1 MKTTRLIVG
10 LFLILLAHISVQ
22 AQTNISQWNFN
33 SNPVDA
39 STSTGSSTPSIGSGT
54 SSVIGGVAAS
64 FASGA
69 SNGGSS
75 DPATTDNTGYSLTTF
90 PASGAGNKTAGYQF
104 AVSTAGYQNIQINFD
119 LRHSNTG
126 SRFFTVQYTTNVTA
140 SSPVWIDF
148 ATDSTTAGDLWN
160 NRTYNFTSVTALN
173 NDSHAAFRIVSAF
186 SPTTGNYV
194 ASSNTSSYATTGTWR
209 LDMFTVK
216 GTSAGSDTTKP
227 IAQLMRVNS
236 AIQSSI
242 KFNEKMRDT
251 QISVLTNY
259 SFTPALSVTG
269 ASLSSSKDTV
279 FLTHNSLVNGQ
290 NYTVKVF
297 GLKDSSGNTMDT
309 ATFTILH
316 NSSLPKLV
324 ITEVAHSPN
333 DMEFIEVYNADTGAI
348 NLNGFRWTDGTAG
361 NFPNLMLAKDSTI
374 LFSTVPTTASTKL
387 NGKTFYL
394 LGAGLG
400 STNDQLVIR
409 NTLNQIVDTVNYFVG
424 TNNWPAAPT
433 GVHAYSFELDS
444 AYKENNDGVNWKVP
458 NNIIS
463 SSSGTILATPGIY
476 PPPPVNPAPQI
487 TSFRQIANNRTWI
500 RFNQMVTSSSAK
512 TIANYVLAPTLTI
525 DSIQLSTSG
534 DTALIFHAALNDGLP
549 YTLTVNNVKN
559 FSNVSNV
566 SNTMNLIWNQSM
578 PNLVITEII
587 HSPNDVESI
596 EVYNAGST
604 IVNLG
609 GLKWT
614 NGTGGNF
621 PVDTLHP
628 GRVRMFSTAPSTAK
642 LNLKID
648 TAYTLTAGLGS
659 SDDILVIRNSL
670 DQIVDSVNYFVGNNG
685 WPAALSGIY
694 AYSFELNA
702 ATNDNNIGTNWNIP
716 LNTITPQPSVGVIRA
731 SSGIY
736 PPPVVIV
743 PNGLISFVGT
753 RTTVNE
759 TTSEVKIIAQLN
771 GANNQAASAQLEILS
786 LATATNGT
794 DYTPPAS
801 MMFQWDSA
809 QNGNDTLIF
818 QITNDNT
825 SEFSEY
831 VIVKMKN
838 LVNAKLADSL
848 SNHHTIFIQ
857 DEDKQALTAQKYV
870 ELEHITSFS
879 NGASGSNSAEIVA
892 YDKLSKRLFI
902 ANSIGNKLDIVNF
915 SNPSSPSLI
924 RSISLSTYGSIN
936 SVAAKDGKIA
946 LAIENNTNPQAN
958 GKVVFMDTAGT
969 FISSVD
975 VGAMPDMITFNH
987 SGTQVLTPN
996 EGEPNTTYSADPNG
1010 SISIVDIS
1018 GGLASVTNTN
1028 VTTLDFTGYDSQIA
1042 TLRSNGVRIFGLG
1055 ATVAKDM
1062 EPEYITV
1069 LPGDSI
1075 AHIACQENN
1084 AIVIVNLIS
1093 KQITE
1098 IRALGT
1104 KDFSEGAGALDVSDQ
1119 GNDIHIAQWPV
1130 KGVYMPDAISSFQI
1144 AGQNYI
1150 ITANEG
1156 DAREYNAYS
1165 EIKRI
1170 SDVTYKLDSIKF
1182 PNSRELKANI
1192 GRLNITTASGDTD
1205 GDGDFDEIHTFGSRS
1220 VSIFNATTGALVW
1233 DGGADMEWLIAKHP
1247 SLATIFNASNA
1258 NNTRKNRSDDKG
1270 PEPEGVATAKI
1281 GNNTYAFVALE
1292 RIGGCMVYDVT
1303 NPAAPVY
1310 QDYKNTRNIATY
1322 AGDNGAEG
1330 IIHIPAAESPDG
1342 QDWVILANEV
1352 SSTLSIYKLKT
1363 CFSTLNKSISAIGN
1377 TTFCQGDSVRIKAA
1391 SQSNVSY
1398 QWQRNG
1404 TNVSAIDSNI
1414 IVKLNGTYKVLLTT
1428 LSPVCSDSSNS
1439 IAVTVNPIPLST
1451 ISAVG
1456 NTEFC
1461 QGDSVRLKA
1470 ISQSNVAYRWF
1481 KDGVAASNTDSN
1493 IVIKAAGN
1501 YTARLNTISPACSTI
1516 SNVVI
1521 VSVNPLPTVTFNL
1534 PLDSICDTIFNLN
1547 LTGASPIGGSF
1558 KWNNNVITAFS
1569 PKTSGI
1575 GNYTFTYE
1583 VTDAKGCKNSAS
1595 DNIKVVVCIITPPP
1609 LGIQA
1614 AHTSE
1619 ISLYPNPVQ
1628 TILYIENGGVITD
1641 FELFNQLG
1649 MKIIQGKVLDNKIDV
1664 SKLENGI
1671 YHLSLT
1677 DNKGNNYTRKIL
1689 K

>member
-1 MKTTRLIVG
+1 MKK
-10 LFLILLAHISVQ
+10 FILSSVVSTLLLGFTAIQ
-22 AQTNISQWNFN
+22 AQTTITQWNFN
-33 SNPVDA
+33 SNPPDA
-39 STSTGSSTPSIGSGT
+39 STSSGSSTPSTGSG
-54 SSVIGGVAAS
+54 SSSTIGGVTSS
-64 FASGA
+64 FASGT

-75 DPATTDNTGYSLTTF
+75 DPATTDNTGYGLTNF

-126 SRFFTVQYTTNVTA
+126 SRFFTVQYTTNVTVG
-140 SSPVWIDF
+140 SPTWVDF
-148 ATDSTTAGDLWN
+148 ATDSTTAGDIWTN

-194 ASSNTSSYATTGTWR
+194 AATSTSSYATTGTWR

-216 GTSAGSDTTKP
+216 GTSAGADTTKP

-236 AIQSSI
+236 ATQSYI

-251 QISVLTNY
+251 QVSVTANY
-259 SFTPALSVTG
+259 SFTPALTVSA
-269 ASLSSSKDTV
+269 ASLSASKDTV
-279 FLTHNSLVNGQ
+279 FLTHASLVNGQ

-316 NSSLPKLV
+316 NGSTPKLV

-348 NLNGFRWTDGTAG
+348 NLNGFRWTDGTTG

-374 LFSTVPTTASTKL
+374 LFSTVPSTASAKL

-409 NTLNQIVDTVNYFVG
+409 NTMNQIVDTVNYFVG

-444 AYKENNDGVNWKVP
+444 AQKDNNDGVNWKVP

-476 PPPPVNPAPQI
+476 PPPPV
-487 TSFRQIANNRTWI
+487 
-500 RFNQMVTSSSAK
+500 
-512 TIANYVLAPTLTI
+512 
-525 DSIQLSTSG
+525 
-534 DTALIFHAALNDGLP
+534 
-549 YTLTVNNVKN
+549 
-559 FSNVSNV
+559 
-566 SNTMNLIWNQSM
+566 
-578 PNLVITEII
+578 
-587 HSPNDVESI
+587 
-596 EVYNAGST
+596 
-604 IVNLG
+604 IV
-609 GLKWT
+609 
-614 NGTGGNF
+614 
-621 PVDTLHP
+621 
-628 GRVRMFSTAPSTAK
+628 A
-642 LNLKID
+642 
-648 TAYTLTAGLGS
+648 
-659 SDDILVIRNSL
+659 
-670 DQIVDSVNYFVGNNG
+670 
-685 WPAALSGIY
+685 
-694 AYSFELNA
+694 
-702 ATNDNNIGTNWNIP
+702 
-716 LNTITPQPSVGVIRA
+716 
-731 SSGIY
+731 
-736 PPPVVIV
+736 
-743 PNGLISFVGT
+743 NGLISFVGT

-759 TTSEVKIIAQLN
+759 TTSVVRIIAQLN
-771 GANNQAASAQLEILS
+771 GANNQAATAQLEVIP
-786 LATATNGT
+786 LATATSGT
-794 DYTPPAS
+794 DYTAPAT

-809 QNGNDTLIF
+809 QNGNDTLTF

-825 SEFSEY
+825 SEFTEY
-831 VIVKMKN
+831 FIVKMKN

-848 SNHHTIFIQ
+848 NNHHTVFIQ

-870 ELEHITSFS
+870 ELEHVTSFS

-902 ANSIGNKLDIVNF
+902 ANSIGNKLDIINF

-924 RSISLSTYGSIN
+924 RSISLSAYGSIN

-946 LAIENNTNPQAN
+946 LAIENNANPQAN

-1010 SISIVDIS
+1010 SISIIDIS
-1018 GGLASVTNTN
+1018 GGLASVTNAN

-1075 AHIACQENN
+1075 AQVACQENN

-1093 KQITE
+1093 KQITA

-1104 KDFSEGAGALDVSDQ
+1104 KDFSAGMGAMDASDQ
-1119 GNDIHIAQWPV
+1119 GSDIHIAQWPV

-1156 DAREYNAYS
+1156 DAREYNAFS

-1170 SDVTYKLDSIKF
+1170 SDATYILDSAKF
-1182 PNSRELKANI
+1182 PNRQELKSNL

-1233 DGGADMEWLIAKHP
+1233 DGGSDMEWLIAKHP
-1247 SLATIFNASNA
+1247 TLAPIFNASNS

-1303 NPAAPVY
+1303 NPAAPVF
-1310 QDYKNTRNIATY
+1310 QDYKNTRNTASY
-1322 AGDNGAEG
+1322 GGDNGAEG
-1330 IIHIPAAESPDG
+1330 IIHVPSSESPDG

-1363 CFSTLNKSISAIGN
+1363 CFTNLNK
-1377 TTFCQGDSVRIKAA
+1377 
-1391 SQSNVSY
+1391 
-1398 QWQRNG
+1398 
-1404 TNVSAIDSNI
+1404 
-1414 IVKLNGTYKVLLTT
+1414 
-1428 LSPVCSDSSNS
+1428 
-1439 IAVTVNPIPLST
+1439 T
-1451 ISAVG
+1451 ITAVG

-1461 QGDSVRLKA
+1461 QGDSARLKA
-1470 ISQSNVAYRWF
+1470 VSQSNVTYQWF
-1481 KDGVAASNTDSN
+1481 KDNTTTGSTDSSFVAKN
-1493 IVIKAAGN
+1493 SGSYNAIVS
-1501 YTARLNTISPACSTI
+1501 TLNPSCSLTSNAI
-1516 SNVVI
+1516 NVV
-1521 VSVNPLPTVTFNL
+1521 VNPLPTVTFNL
-1534 PLDSICDTIFNLN
+1534 PLDSICDTIVNLN
-1547 LTGASPIGGSF
+1547 LTGASPAGGSF
-1558 KWNNNVITAFS
+1558 KLNNNVITAFS
-1569 PKTSGI
+1569 PKTSGV
-1575 GNYTFTYE
+1575 GNYTITYE
-1583 VTDAKGCKNSAS
+1583 VTDSKGCKNKAS
-1595 DNIKVVVCIITPPP
+1595 DNIKVVVCKATNPP

-1614 AHTSE
+1614 ADNSA
-1619 ISLYPNPVQ
+1619 IMIFPNPVQ
-1628 TILYIENGGVITD
+1628 NLLYIQVASSSLVYDYSIYSS
-1641 FELFNQLG
+1641 LG
-1649 MKIIQGKVLDNKIDV
+1649 SKVLSGRLQDGRIDV
-1664 SKLENGI
+1664 SNLANGQ
-1671 YHLSLT
+1671 YHLQLT
-1677 DNKGNNYTRKIL
+1677 DSKGNNYHQSLSK
-1689 K
+1689 

>member
-1 MKTTRLIVG
+1 MKK
-10 LFLILLAHISVQ
+10 FILSSVVSTLLLGFTAIQ
-22 AQTNISQWNFN
+22 AQTTITQWNFN
-33 SNPVDA
+33 SNPPDA
-39 STSTGSSTPSIGSGT
+39 LTTTGSSTPSTGSG
-54 SSVIGGVAAS
+54 SSSTIGGVTSS
-64 FASGA
+64 FASGT

-75 DPATTDNTGYSLTTF
+75 DPATTDNTGYGLTTF

-126 SRFFTVQYTTNVTA
+126 SRFFTVQYTTNVTVG
-140 SSPVWIDF
+140 SPTWVDF
-148 ATDSTTAGDLWN
+148 ATDSTTAGDIWTN

-194 ASSNTSSYATTGTWR
+194 AATSTSSYATTGTWR

-216 GTSAGSDTTKP
+216 GTSAGADTTKP

-236 AIQSSI
+236 ATQSYI

-251 QISVLTNY
+251 QVSVTANY
-259 SFTPALSVTG
+259 SFTPALTVSA
-269 ASLSSSKDTV
+269 ASLSASKDTV
-279 FLTHNSLVNGQ
+279 FLTHASLVNGQ

-316 NSSLPKLV
+316 NGSTPKLV

-348 NLNGFRWTDGTAG
+348 NLNGFRWTDGTTG

-374 LFSTVPTTASTKL
+374 LFSTVPSTASAKL

-409 NTLNQIVDTVNYFVG
+409 NTMNQIVDTVNYFVG

-444 AYKENNDGVNWKVP
+444 AQKDNNDGVNWKVP

-487 TSFRQIANNRTWI
+487 TTFRQTANNRTWV

-525 DSIQLSTSG
+525 DSIQLNASG
-534 DTALIFHAALNDGLP
+534 DTALIFHAALSDGLP

-596 EVYNAGST
+596 EVYNAGPT

-642 LNLKID
+642 LHLKLD
-648 TAYTLTAGLGS
+648 TAHALTAGLGS
-659 SDDILVIRNSL
+659 TDDILVIRNSL
-670 DQIVDSVNYFVGNNG
+670 DQIVDSVSYFVGNNG
-685 WPAALSGIY
+685 WPAALSGVY

-736 PPPVVIV
+736 PPPTVIV
-743 PNGLISFVGT
+743 ANGLISFVGT

-759 TTSEVKIIAQLN
+759 TTSVVRIIAQLN
-771 GANNQAASAQLEILS
+771 GANNQAATAQLEVIP
-786 LATATNGT
+786 LATATSGT
-794 DYTPPAS
+794 DYTAPAT

-809 QNGNDTLIF
+809 QNGNDTLTF

-825 SEFSEY
+825 SEFTEY
-831 VIVKMKN
+831 FIVKMKN

-848 SNHHTIFIQ
+848 NNHHTVFIQ

-879 NGASGSNSAEIVA
+879 NGASGSNSSEIVA

-902 ANSIGNKLDIVNF
+902 ANSIGNKLDIINF
-915 SNPSSPSLI
+915 SNPTSPSLI
-924 RSISLSTYGSIN
+924 RSISLSTYGNIN
-936 SVAAKDGKIA
+936 SVAANNGKIA
-946 LAIENNTNPQAN
+946 LAIENNANPQAN

-1010 SISIVDIS
+1010 SISIIDIS
-1018 GGLASVTNTN
+1018 GGLASVTNAN

-1075 AHIACQENN
+1075 AQVACQENN

-1093 KQITE
+1093 KQITA

-1104 KDFSEGAGALDVSDQ
+1104 KDFSAGMGAMDASDQ
-1119 GNDIHIAQWPV
+1119 GSDIHIAQWPV

-1156 DAREYNAYS
+1156 DAREYNAFS

-1170 SDVTYKLDSIKF
+1170 SDATYILDSAKF
-1182 PNSRELKANI
+1182 PNRQELKANL

-1233 DGGADMEWLIAKHP
+1233 DGGSDMEWLIAKHP
-1247 SLATIFNASNA
+1247 TLAPIFNASNS

-1303 NPAAPVY
+1303 NPAAPVF
-1310 QDYKNTRNIATY
+1310 QDYKNTRNTASY
-1322 AGDNGAEG
+1322 GGDNGAEG
-1330 IIHIPAAESPDG
+1330 IIHVPSSESPDG

-1363 CFSTLNKSISAIGN
+1363 CFTNLNK
-1377 TTFCQGDSVRIKAA
+1377 
-1391 SQSNVSY
+1391 
-1398 QWQRNG
+1398 
-1404 TNVSAIDSNI
+1404 
-1414 IVKLNGTYKVLLTT
+1414 
-1428 LSPVCSDSSNS
+1428 
-1439 IAVTVNPIPLST
+1439 T
-1451 ISAVG
+1451 ITAVG

-1461 QGDSVRLKA
+1461 QGDSARLKA
-1470 ISQSNVAYRWF
+1470 VSQSNVTYQWF
-1481 KDGVAASNTDSN
+1481 KDNTTTGSTDSSFVAKN
-1493 IVIKAAGN
+1493 SGSYNAIVS
-1501 YTARLNTISPACSTI
+1501 TLNPSCSLTSNAI
-1516 SNVVI
+1516 NVV
-1521 VSVNPLPTVTFNL
+1521 VNPLPTVTFNL
-1534 PLDSICDTIFNLN
+1534 PLDSICDTIVNLN
-1547 LTGASPIGGSF
+1547 LTGASPAGGSF
-1558 KWNNNVITAFS
+1558 KLNNNVITAFS
-1569 PKTSGI
+1569 PKTSGV
-1575 GNYTFTYE
+1575 GNYTITYE
-1583 VTDAKGCKNSAS
+1583 VTDSKGCKNKAS
-1595 DNIKVVVCIITPPP
+1595 DNIKVVVCKATNPP

-1614 AHTSE
+1614 ADNSV
-1619 ISLYPNPVQ
+1619 IMIFPNPVQ
-1628 TILYIENGGVITD
+1628 NLLYIQVASSSLVYDYSIYSS
-1641 FELFNQLG
+1641 LG
-1649 MKIIQGKVLDNKIDV
+1649 SKVLSGRLQDGRIDV
-1664 SKLENGI
+1664 SNLANGQ
-1671 YHLSLT
+1671 YHLQLT
-1677 DNKGNNYTRKIL
+1677 DSKGNNYHQSLSK
-1689 K
+1689 

>member
-1 MKTTRLIVG
+1 MKLIRL
-10 LFLILLAHISVQ
+10 LLLSLLTVLSSAWLHSQ
-22 AQTNISQWNFN
+22 SNITQWNFN
-33 SNPVDA
+33 SNPTDA
-39 STSTGSSTPSIGSGT
+39 STSTGSSSPGTGSG
-54 SSVIGGVAAS
+54 SISAVGGTTAS
-64 FASGA
+64 FASGT

-75 DPATTDNTGYSLTTF
+75 DPATTDNTGYGLTTF
-90 PASGAGNKTAGYQF
+90 PAASSADKTAGYQF
-104 AVSTAGYQNIQINFD
+104 AASTVGFQNIQVVFD
-119 LRHSNTG
+119 LRHSNTS
-126 SRFFTVQYTTNVTA
+126 SRFFTVQYTTDITA
-140 SSPVWIDF
+140 TTPNWVDF

-160 NRTYNFTSVTALN
+160 NGRTYNMSSLSGLN
-173 NDSHAAFRIVSAF
+173 NNANAGFRIVSSF
-186 SPTTGNYV
+186 RPTTSSYV
-194 ASSNTSSYATTGTWR
+194 AATSTSSYATSGTWR
-209 LDMFTVK
+209 LDMLTIK
-216 GTSAGSDTTKP
+216 GISLGADTTKP
-227 IAQLMRVNS
+227 LAQTMRVIS
-236 AIQSSI
+236 ATQSFI
-242 KFNEKMRDT
+242 RFNEKMRDT
-251 QISVLTNY
+251 QVSVLTNY
-259 SFTPALSVTG
+259 TFTPALTVTA

-279 FLTHNSLVNGQ
+279 FLTHNNLVNGQ
-290 NYTVKVF
+290 NYSIKVF
-297 GLKDSSGNTMDT
+297 GLKDTSGNTMDT
-309 ATFTILH
+309 ATFSILH
-316 NSSLPKLV
+316 NGSIPKLV
-324 ITEVAHSPN
+324 ITEIAHSPN
-333 DMEFIEVYNADTGAI
+333 DMEFIEVFNADTGAI
-348 NLNGFRWTDGTAG
+348 NLNGFRWTDGTTG
-361 NFPNLMLAKDSTI
+361 NFPDIMLAKDSTI
-374 LFSTVPTTASTKL
+374 LFSTAPTTASAKL

-409 NTLNQIVDTVNYFVG
+409 NTLNQIVDTINYFVG
-424 TNNWPAAPT
+424 TNSWPTAPT

-444 AYKENNDGVNWKVP
+444 AHKENNDGVNWIVP
-458 NNIIS
+458 NNIIT
-463 SSSGTILATPGIY
+463 SSSGTILATPGVY

-487 TSFRQIANNRTWI
+487 TSFSQTANNRTWV
-500 RFNQMVTSSSAK
+500 RFNQMVTSASAK
-512 TIANYVLAPTLTI
+512 TIGNYVLAPTLTI
-525 DSIQLSTSG
+525 DSIQLNASG
-534 DTALIFHAALNDGLP
+534 DTALIFHAPLSDGLP

-559 FSNVSNV
+559 FSNISNV

-642 LNLKID
+642 LHLKID
-648 TAYTLTAGLGS
+648 TAHALTAGLGS

-685 WPAALSGIY
+685 WPAALSGGY

-702 ATNDNNIGTNWNIP
+702 AANDNNIGTNWNIP

-736 PPPVVIV
+736 PPPVVII

-759 TTSEVKIIAQLN
+759 TTSEVRIIAQLN

-809 QNGNDTLIF
+809 QNGNDTLTF

-831 VIVKMKN
+831 FIVKMKN
-838 LVNAKLADSL
+838 LVNAKLTDSL
-848 SNHHTIFIQ
+848 NNHHTVFIQ
-857 DEDKQALTAQKYV
+857 DEDKQALPAQKYV

-915 SNPSSPSLI
+915 TNPSSPSLI
-924 RSISLSTYGSIN
+924 RSVSLSTYGNIN
-936 SVAAKDGKIA
+936 SVAAYNGKIA

-958 GKVVFMDTAGT
+958 GKVVFMDTAGN

-987 SGTQVLTPN
+987 AGTQVLTPN
-996 EGEPNTTYSADPNG
+996 EGEPNTTYTSDPNG
-1010 SISIVDIS
+1010 SISIIDIS

-1028 VTTLDFTGYDSQIA
+1028 VTTLDFTSYDSQIA

-1069 LPGDSI
+1069 LSGDSI
-1075 AHIACQENN
+1075 AMVACQENN

-1104 KDFSEGAGALDVSDQ
+1104 KDFSTGAGALDASDQ
-1119 GNDIHIAQWPV
+1119 GSDIHIAQWPV
-1130 KGVYMPDAISSFQI
+1130 KGVYMPDAIANFNI

-1165 EIKRI
+1165 EIKRM
-1170 SDVTYKLDSIKF
+1170 SDATYKLDSILF
-1182 PNSRELKANI
+1182 PNARELKANI
-1192 GRLNITTASGDTD
+1192 GRLNITTASGDID

-1220 VSIFNATTGALVW
+1220 VSIFNATTGSLVW
-1233 DGGADMEWLIAKHP
+1233 DGGADMEWIIAKHP
-1247 SLATIFNASNA
+1247 TLAAIFNASNS

-1270 PEPEGVATAKI
+1270 PEPEGVTTAKI

-1303 NPAAPVY
+1303 NPAAPVF
-1310 QDYKNTRNIATY
+1310 QDYKNTRNTATY

-1363 CFSTLNKSISAIGN
+1363 CFTNLNKTI
-1377 TTFCQGDSVRIKAA
+1377 TAA
-1391 SQSNVSY
+1391 
-1398 QWQRNG
+1398 
-1404 TNVSAIDSNI
+1404 
-1414 IVKLNGTYKVLLTT
+1414 
-1428 LSPVCSDSSNS
+1428 
-1439 IAVTVNPIPLST
+1439 
-1451 ISAVG
+1451 G

-1461 QGDSVRLKA
+1461 QGDSVILKA
-1470 ISQSNVAYRWF
+1470 VSQSNVSYQWL
-1481 KDGVAASNTDSN
+1481 KDNTTTGTVDSSFVAKNS
-1493 IVIKAAGN
+1493 GN
-1501 YTARLNTISPACSTI
+1501 YSAIVSTI
-1516 SNVVI
+1516 NPSCSLTSNAINVV
-1521 VSVNPLPTVTFNL
+1521 VNPLPTVTFTL
-1534 PLDSICDTIFNLN
+1534 PVDSICDTILNLN
-1547 LTGASPIGGSF
+1547 LTGALPIGGSF
-1558 KWNNNVITAFS
+1558 KFNNSVITAFS
-1569 PKTSGI
+1569 PKTSGV
-1575 GNYTFTYE
+1575 GNYTITYE

-1595 DNIKVVVCIITPPP
+1595 DQIKVVVCKAITPPP
-1609 LGIQA
+1609 PSSILSGNQDKLA
-1614 AHTSE
+1614 
-1619 ISLYPNPVQ
+1619 LYPMPVQ
-1628 TILYIENGGVITD
+1628 TTLYIQNGEHITQY
-1641 FELFNQLG
+1641 ELFNQLG
-1649 MKIIQGKVLDNKIDV
+1649 MMIKSGTVANSSIDISNLV
-1664 SKLENGI
+1664 NGI
-1671 YHLSLT
+1671 YHIQLRDS
-1677 DNKGNNYTRKIL
+1677 KGNTHTQKIT

>member
-1 MKTTRLIVG
+1 
-10 LFLILLAHISVQ
+10 
-22 AQTNISQWNFN
+22 
-33 SNPVDA
+33 
-39 STSTGSSTPSIGSGT
+39 
-54 SSVIGGVAAS
+54 
-64 FASGA
+64 
-69 SNGGSS
+69 
-75 DPATTDNTGYSLTTF
+75 
-90 PASGAGNKTAGYQF
+90 
-104 AVSTAGYQNIQINFD
+104 
-119 LRHSNTG
+119 
-126 SRFFTVQYTTNVTA
+126 
-140 SSPVWIDF
+140 
-148 ATDSTTAGDLWN
+148 
-160 NRTYNFTSVTALN
+160 
-173 NDSHAAFRIVSAF
+173 
-186 SPTTGNYV
+186 
-194 ASSNTSSYATTGTWR
+194 
-209 LDMFTVK
+209 
-216 GTSAGSDTTKP
+216 
-227 IAQLMRVNS
+227 
-236 AIQSSI
+236 
-242 KFNEKMRDT
+242 
-251 QISVLTNY
+251 
-259 SFTPALSVTG
+259 
-269 ASLSSSKDTV
+269 
-279 FLTHNSLVNGQ
+279 
-290 NYTVKVF
+290 
-297 GLKDSSGNTMDT
+297 
-309 ATFTILH
+309 
-316 NSSLPKLV
+316 
-324 ITEVAHSPN
+324 
-333 DMEFIEVYNADTGAI
+333 
-348 NLNGFRWTDGTAG
+348 
-361 NFPNLMLAKDSTI
+361 
-374 LFSTVPTTASTKL
+374 
-387 NGKTFYL
+387 
-394 LGAGLG
+394 
-400 STNDQLVIR
+400 NDQLVIR

-444 AYKENNDGVNWKVP
+444 ANKDNNDGVNWKVP
-458 NNIIS
+458 NNIIA

-487 TSFRQIANNRTWI
+487 TAFRQTANNRTWV
-500 RFNQMVTSSSAK
+500 RFNQMVTSASAK
-512 TIANYVLAPTLTI
+512 TVGNYVLAPTLTI
-525 DSIQLSTSG
+525 DSIQLNAGG
-534 DTALIFHAALNDGLP
+534 DTALIFHSALSDGLP

-566 SNTMNLIWNQSM
+566 SNTMSLIWNQSM

-609 GLKWT
+609 GLRWT

-642 LNLKID
+642 LHLKID
-648 TAYTLTAGLGS
+648 TAHALTAGLGS

-670 DQIVDSVNYFVGNNG
+670 NQIVDSVNYFVGNNG
-685 WPAALSGIY
+685 WPGALSGVY

-716 LNTITPQPSVGVIRA
+716 LNTITPQPTVGVIRA

-736 PPPVVIV
+736 PPPIVII

-809 QNGNDTLIF
+809 QNGNDTLTF

-831 VIVKMKN
+831 FVVKMKN

-848 SNHHTIFIQ
+848 NNHHTVFIQ

-870 ELEHITSFS
+870 ELEHMTSFS
-879 NGASGSNSAEIVA
+879 NGATGSNSAEIVA
-892 YDKLSKRLFI
+892 YDQLSKRLFI

-915 SNPSSPSLI
+915 TNPSSPSLI
-924 RSISLSTYGSIN
+924 RSISLSTYGNIN

-946 LAIENNTNPQAN
+946 LAIENTNPQAN

-969 FISSVD
+969 FVSSVD

-987 SGTQVLTPN
+987 AGTQVLTAN
-996 EGEPNTTYSADPNG
+996 EGEPNTTYTADPNG
-1010 SISIVDIS
+1010 TVSIVDIS
-1018 GGLASVTNTN
+1018 GGISAVTNSN
-1028 VTTLDFTGYDSQIA
+1028 VSTLDFTSFDSQLA
-1042 TLRSNGVRIFGLG
+1042 TLRASGIRIFGPS
-1055 ATVAKDM
+1055 ATVSNNM
-1062 EPEYITV
+1062 EPEYVTV
-1069 LPGDSI
+1069 LPGDSL
-1075 AHIACQENN
+1075 AQVACQENN

-1093 KQITE
+1093 KQIIE

-1104 KDFSEGAGALDVSDQ
+1104 KDFATGAGALDASDQ
-1119 GNDIHIAQWPV
+1119 GSDIHIAQWPV
-1130 KGVYMPDAISSFQI
+1130 KGVYMPDAIANFNVG
-1144 AGQNYI
+1144 GQNYI

-1170 SDVTYKLDSIKF
+1170 SDATYILDSVRF
-1182 PNSRELKANI
+1182 PNRQELKANI

-1205 GDGDFDEIHTFGSRS
+1205 NDGDFDEIHTFGSRS
-1220 VSIFNATTGALVW
+1220 VSIFNSTTGALVW
-1233 DGGADMEWLIAKHP
+1233 DGGSDMEWLIAKHP
-1247 SLATIFNASNA
+1247 TLAAIFNASNA

-1281 GNNTYAFVALE
+1281 GNNTYAFIALE

-1303 NPAAPVY
+1303 NPASPVF
-1310 QDYKNTRNIATY
+1310 QDYKNTRNTATY

-1363 CFSTLNKSISAIGN
+1363 CFTNLNKTI
-1377 TTFCQGDSVRIKAA
+1377 TAA
-1391 SQSNVSY
+1391 
-1398 QWQRNG
+1398 
-1404 TNVSAIDSNI
+1404 
-1414 IVKLNGTYKVLLTT
+1414 
-1428 LSPVCSDSSNS
+1428 
-1439 IAVTVNPIPLST
+1439 
-1451 ISAVG
+1451 G

-1470 ISQSNVAYRWF
+1470 ASQSNVTYQWF
-1481 KDGVAASNTDSN
+1481 KDNTTTGSADSSFVAKNS
-1493 IVIKAAGN
+1493 GN
-1501 YTARLNTISPACSTI
+1501 YNAIVSTVNPSCSLTSNAI
-1516 SNVVI
+1516 NVV
-1521 VSVNPLPTVTFNL
+1521 VNPLPTVIFSL
-1534 PLDSICDTIFNLN
+1534 PIDSICDTIVNLN
-1547 LTGASPIGGSF
+1547 FSGALPAGGSF
-1558 KWNNNVITAFS
+1558 KLNNSVISAFS
-1569 PKTSGI
+1569 PKNSGI
-1575 GNYTFTYE
+1575 GNYTIVYE

-1595 DNIKVVVCIITPPP
+1595 DNIKIIVCKAVTPPP
-1609 LGIQA
+1609 VSIQTA
-1614 AHTSE
+1614 ALDKLA
-1619 ISLYPNPVQ
+1619 LYPMPVQ
-1628 TILYIENGGVITD
+1628 TTLYIENGGIMTD

-1649 MKIIQGKVLDNKIDV
+1649 MKIIQGKVVDNKIDV
-1664 SKLENGI
+1664 SKLVDGI
-1671 YHLSLT
+1671 YHLNLT
-1677 DNKGNNYTRKIL
+1677 DNQGNIYTQKIV

>member
-1 MKTTRLIVG
+1 MKTTRLVTG
-10 LFLILLAHISVQ
+10 VFLIILAYVNLQ
-22 AQTNISQWNFN
+22 AQINISQWNFN
-33 SNPVDA
+33 SNPADA
-39 STSTGSSTPSIGSGT
+39 STSTGSSTPSVGSGI

-64 FASGA
+64 FASGT

-75 DPATTDNTGYSLTTF
+75 DPATTDNTGYGLTTF
-90 PASGAGNKTAGYQF
+90 PASGVGDKTAGYQF

-140 SSPVWIDF
+140 SSPVWVDF

-160 NRTYNFTSVTALN
+160 NRTYNFTSITALN
-173 NDSHAAFRIVSAF
+173 NNSHAAFRIVASF
-186 SPTTGNYV
+186 SPTTGNYI
-194 ASSNTSSYATTGTWR
+194 ASSSTSSYATTGSWR

-216 GTSAGSDTTKP
+216 GTSAGGDTTKP

-236 AIQSSI
+236 ATQSYI

-251 QISVLTNY
+251 QVSVTANY
-259 SFTPALSVTG
+259 SFTPALTVSA
-269 ASLSSSKDTV
+269 ASLSASKDTV
-279 FLTHNSLVNGQ
+279 FLTQANLVNGQ

-316 NSSLPKLV
+316 NGSLPKLV

-333 DMEFIEVYNADTGAI
+333 DMEFIEVFNADTGAI
-348 NLNGFRWTDGTAG
+348 NLNGFRWTDGTTG

-374 LFSTVPTTASTKL
+374 LFSTAPTTASTKL
-387 NGKTFYL
+387 NGKIFYL

-444 AYKENNDGVNWKVP
+444 ANKENNDGVNWKVP

-487 TSFRQIANNRTWI
+487 TSFRQTANNRTWV

-512 TIANYVLAPTLTI
+512 TVANYVLVPALTI
-525 DSIQLSTSG
+525 DSIQLNASG

-559 FSNVSNV
+559 FSNISNV

-642 LNLKID
+642 LHLKID
-648 TAYTLTAGLGS
+648 TAHTLSAGLGS
-659 SDDILVIRNSL
+659 TDDILVIRNSL
-670 DQIVDSVNYFVGNNG
+670 DQIVDSVSYFVGNNG
-685 WPAALSGIY
+685 WPAALSSVY

-736 PPPVVIV
+736 PPPTVIV
-743 PNGLISFVGT
+743 ANGLISFVGT

-759 TTSEVKIIAQLN
+759 TTSEVRIIAQLN
-771 GANNQAASAQLEILS
+771 GANNQAATAQLEVIP
-786 LATATNGT
+786 LATATSGT
-794 DYTPPAS
+794 DYTAPAT

-809 QNGNDTLIF
+809 QNGNDTLTF

-831 VIVKMKN
+831 FILKMKN

-848 SNHHTIFIQ
+848 NNHHTVFIQ
-857 DEDKQALTAQKYV
+857 DEEKQALTAQKYV

-915 SNPSSPSLI
+915 TNPSSPSLI
-924 RSISLSTYGSIN
+924 RSISLSTYGNIN

-996 EGEPNTTYSADPNG
+996 EGEPNTAYTSDPNG
-1010 SISIVDIS
+1010 SISIIDIS

-1069 LPGDSI
+1069 LPGDSL
-1075 AHIACQENN
+1075 AQVACQENN
-1084 AIVIVNLIS
+1084 ALVLVNLNS
-1093 KQITE
+1093 KQITA

-1104 KDFSEGAGALDVSDQ
+1104 KDFSTGMGAMDASDQ
-1119 GNDIHIAQWPV
+1119 GSDIHIAQWPV
-1130 KGVYMPDAISSFQI
+1130 KGVYMPDALANFNIG
-1144 AGQNYI
+1144 GQNYI

-1156 DAREYNAYS
+1156 DAREYNGYS

-1170 SDVTYKLDSIKF
+1170 SDATYILDSVRF
-1182 PNSRELKANI
+1182 PNRLELKANI

-1205 GDGDFDEIHTFGSRS
+1205 GDGDFDEIHTYGSRS
-1220 VSIFNATTGALVW
+1220 VSIFNASTGALVW
-1233 DGGADMEWLIAKHP
+1233 DGGSDMEWMNAKHP
-1247 SLATIFNASNA
+1247 TLAAIFNASNA

-1281 GNNTYAFVALE
+1281 GNNTYAFIALE

-1303 NPAAPVY
+1303 NPAAPVF
-1310 QDYKNTRNIATY
+1310 QDYKNTRNTASY
-1322 AGDNGAEG
+1322 GGDNGAEG
-1330 IIHIPAAESPDG
+1330 IIHISAAESPDG

-1363 CFSTLNKSISAIGN
+1363 CFTNLNKTITAI
-1377 TTFCQGDSVRIKAA
+1377 
-1391 SQSNVSY
+1391 
-1398 QWQRNG
+1398 
-1404 TNVSAIDSNI
+1404 
-1414 IVKLNGTYKVLLTT
+1414 
-1428 LSPVCSDSSNS
+1428 
-1439 IAVTVNPIPLST
+1439 
-1451 ISAVG
+1451 G

-1470 ISQSNVAYRWF
+1470 ASQSNVTYQWF
-1481 KDGVAASNTDSN
+1481 KDNTTTGTIDSSYVAKNS
-1493 IVIKAAGN
+1493 GN
-1501 YTARLNTISPACSTI
+1501 YNAIVSTMNPSCSLTSNAI
-1516 SNVVI
+1516 NVV
-1521 VSVNPLPTVTFNL
+1521 VNPLPTVTFSL
-1534 PLDSICDTIFNLN
+1534 PIDSICDTIVNLN
-1547 LTGASPIGGSF
+1547 FSGALPAGGSF
-1558 KWNNNVITAFS
+1558 KLNNSVISAFS
-1569 PKTSGI
+1569 PKNSGI
-1575 GNYTFTYE
+1575 GNYTIVYE
-1583 VTDAKGCKNSAS
+1583 VTDAKGCKNSES
-1595 DNIKVVVCIITPPP
+1595 DNIKVIVCKAVTPTPVS
-1609 LGIQA
+1609 IQTA
-1614 AHTSE
+1614 ALDKLA
-1619 ISLYPNPVQ
+1619 LYPMPVQ
-1628 TILYIENGGVITD
+1628 TTLYIENGGIMTD

-1649 MKIIQGKVLDNKIDV
+1649 MKIIQGKVVDNKIDV
-1664 SKLENGI
+1664 SKLESGI
-1671 YHLSLT
+1671 YHLNLT